1 MVLSRLLTVSDF
13 GYFGMIAAITG
24 AAVLIGDF
32 GLSSASM
39 QARSISDQQ
48 RSNLFWVNSGIG
60 LIAALLLFAFADP
73 LANFYGQGGLVPL
86 ICALSAVFVLSSLTT
101 QYYADAAREMKFKLL
116 AVADVVAP
124 ITGLLVAILL
134 AVSGAGVWSLVA
146 QQLVTL
152 SVRLLIVAVGTR
164 WIPRLPARAPMRG
177 LLTFGLSAFG
187 VQALNYVSSSIDSVL
202 IGRYLGPAQLGLYDR
217 AYQLFKLPMQQIAAP
232 LTRVALPV
240 LARQQD
246 DMGRLNSAI
255 RRAHHLIIL
264 LIGAALTF
272 LLAAGQA
279 VIGVFLGAGWSGAT
293 PVLSILAVG
302 GFFQMSGYA
311 YYWAFLATGRTTLQL
326 KFSVVT
332 RVLMIALILVSVQF
346 GLLGVAAGVSLGL
359 VLNWLVLTI
368 WPVRAIGI
376 EIKPLLR
383 ESVRPM
389 VAHIIAGTL
398 TFLVGLWLVG
408 FQLPP
413 ILILSAQALCAL
425 LSYAL
430 LAVLSRGLR
439 RDFHVIYQFVRS
451 SL

>member
-1 MVLSRLLTVSDF
+1 
-13 GYFGMIAAITG
+13 
-24 AAVLIGDF
+24 
-32 GLSSASM
+32 M
-39 QARSISDQQ
+39 QARSISNQQ
-48 RSNLFWVNSGIG
+48 RSNLFWVNAAIG
-60 LIAALLLFAFADP
+60 LTAAALLFIFAGP
-73 LANFYGQGGLVPL
+73 LANFYGQSGLVPL
-86 ICALSAVFVLSSLTT
+86 ICALSAVFILSSLTT
-101 QYYADAAREMKFKLL
+101 QYYADAARELKFRLL
-116 AVADVVAP
+116 AIADVVAP
-124 ITGLLVAILL
+124 TAGLVAAILL
-134 AVSGAGVWSLVA
+134 AIAGAGVWSLVA
-146 QQLVTL
+146 QQLITL

-164 WIPRLPARAPMRG
+164 WVPRLPARAPMRG

-202 IGRYLGPAQLGLYDR
+202 IGRYLGPTQLGLYDR

-246 DMGRLNSAI
+246 DMSRLNVAI
-255 RRAHHLIIL
+255 RRAHHLIVL

-279 VIGVFLGAGWSGAT
+279 VIGVFLGSGWSGAA

-332 RVLMIALILVSVQF
+332 RILMISLILASVQF

-359 VLNWLVLTI
+359 ILNWLVLTV

-376 EIKPLLR
+376 EVRPLLQ
-383 ESVRPM
+383 ESARPM
-389 VAHIIAGTL
+389 VAHIFAGVMTYL
-398 TFLVGLWLVG
+398 GGLWLMG
-408 FQLPP
+408 LQLS
-413 ILILSAQALCAL
+413 LIVVLGAQGLLALV
-425 LSYAL
+425 SYAV
-430 LAVLSRGLR
+430 LALLSRGLR
-439 RDFHVIYQFVRS
+439 RDFLAIYKFVRS